1 LIRQKWL
8 DNDFYWIHF
17 LQIQRRKLDFIF
29 MEAGIKYE
37 EPIFGKVIW
46 ARFASQV

>member
-1 LIRQKWL
+1 
-8 DNDFYWIHF
+8 
-17 LQIQRRKLDFIF
+17 

-46 ARFASQV
+46 ARFASQVWLGIGYDDYAV